1 MTDEEKRAKRRATRI
16 AESKIKYEQSKL
28 DWKNLY
34 ESKKDCEF
42 LDEDGYPTNDALHL
56 IEEWHFSDPKGFF
69 AFIEPI
75 WHLRSWGWNE
85 CDGGIDEWTNTELP
99 ETTKRY
105 HISTAGWSGNESII
119 KSMQKNEM
127 MWFLNWV
134 QSRRGGHYIF
144 EVKEFDDE

>member
-1 MTDEEKRAKRRATRI
+1 MTDEEKRAAREAFI
-16 AESKIKYEQSKL
+16 AEAKAKYEQAKL

-56 IEEWHFSDPKGFF
+56 IEEWHFSDAKGFF
-69 AFIEPI
+69 AFIESI
-75 WHLRSWGWNE
+75 WHLRSWGW
-85 CDGGIDEWTNTELP
+85 TEGVG
-99 ETTKRY
+99 EHDWDKDKEVYRY
-105 HISTAGWSGNESII
+105 NISTAGWSGNESII